1 MPNDLGPRDT
11 AGDRRALAGLV
22 VATTESR
29 EKVMG
34 FQSSVSGL
42 PALTGRFRR
51 SRRRAAAALGELVAE
66 MSFTISEASTIVKDM
81 GGDPGAA

>member
-1 MPNDLGPRDT
+1 
-11 AGDRRALAGLV
+11 V